1 MNQEGVALL
10 LTLLIIFA
18 LVGMTVGFSQESS
31 VELNLAGFARDEA
44 RATAAAQAGVAFAL
58 SVLKADNPE
67 MDSLR
72 EDWGSFGKDL
82 AFEHQTEMAVTG
94 FLRDECGKMNVNRL
108 LTKEGTI
115 DPGGRRRIERLFSL
129 LGLGEEQLDPLLD
142 WLDKDDVK
150 RMNGAEDFYYQSLKT
165 PYSCGNGPFISPG
178 QIALVKG
185 LENISLSTENP
196 GEKLG
201 DYLTI
206 YSDGKINI
214 NTAPKLVLQSL
225 NQKIDKGIAENI
237 LEYRKDNDFETI
249 QDIRKVPGVTPE
261 IFNSI
266 KDAITTKSSAF
277 TIQMEGHCNGVARAL
292 TAGILRENG
301 TFRIIYWRVS

>member
-44 RATAAAQAGVAFAL
+44 RAAAAARAGFAFAL
-58 SVLKADNPE
+58 SALKADSPE

-72 EDWGSFGKDL
+72 EDWGSFGKDIP
-82 AFEHQTEMAVTG
+82 FEHGAEIAVTG
-94 FLRDECGKMNVNRL
+94 SIRDECSKINVNTL

-115 DPGGRRRIERLFSL
+115 DPGERKRIERLFSL

-150 RMNGAEDFYYQSLKT
+150 GMEGAENFYYQNLEI
-165 PYSCGNGPFISPG
+165 PYPCGNGPFVSPG

-185 LENISLSTENP
+185 LENISLSTESP
-196 GEKLG
+196 GENLD

-206 YSDGKINI
+206 YSEGMINI

-225 NQKIDKGIAENI
+225 NQGIDKGIAENI
-237 LEYRKDNDFETI
+237 LEYRKENDFETI
-249 QDIRKVPGVTPE
+249 QDIRKVPGITRE
-261 IFNSI
+261 LFDAI

-277 TIQMEGHCNGVARAL
+277 TIQMEAHCNGVVRTL
-292 TAGILRENG
+292 TAGLLRENG